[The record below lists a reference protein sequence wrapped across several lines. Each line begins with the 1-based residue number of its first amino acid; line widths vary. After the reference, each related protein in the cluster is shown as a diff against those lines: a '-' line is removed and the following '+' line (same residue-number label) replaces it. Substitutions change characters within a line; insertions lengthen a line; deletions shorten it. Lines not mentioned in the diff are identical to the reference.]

1 MSNKLVWWGYA
12 VELLAA
18 ALAVSCL
25 SLWLQPN
32 ALVAFVRTAA
42 IDIATLF
49 CAVMHAAALAFMWS
63 FYTKADTPFYRWLEQ
78 RGAFKVYLSATIYTI
93 AVSFITTA
101 ALIVTKYVEG
111 LVIGLVAT
119 FLLALSILNLY
130 SLVYN
135 VAGIMRL
142 NAKFNALAR
151 DT

>member
-1 MSNKLVWWGYA
+1 MSNKLVWWGYV

-18 ALAVSCL
+18 ILAVACL
-25 SLWLQPN
+25 SLCFQPS
-32 ALVAFVRTAA
+32 ALVSFVRTAA

-49 CAVMHAAALAFMWS
+49 CAVMLAAALAFMWS
-63 FYTKADTPFYRWLEQ
+63 FYTKADTAFYRWLEE

-101 ALIVTKYVEG
+101 ALIVTKHVEG
-111 LVIGLVAT
+111 LGIGMVAT

-130 SLVYN
+130 SLVCN

-142 NAKFNALAR
+142 NAKFNAIAR